1 MCTLFVLESRAGF
14 HVNNSML
21 IFTKLKIRIIH
32 MYFKQCFLSKSFP
45 PPPAYSSSVVH
56 LMLLALC
63 SELHDGEIYVSLSVL
78 LTTESVVSIIVL
90 QTYSVIILSIICIIL
105 CYYIIL
111 YILNM
116 QYVHKTVDLYTY

>member
-1 MCTLFVLESRAGF
+1 MNESVKGGRAPD
-14 HVNNSML
+14 VAL
-21 IFTKLKIRIIH
+21 CKLDPGHWGCSWGIVSADR
-32 MYFKQCFLSKSFP
+32 QGGWTP
-45 PPPAYSSSVVH
+45 TTPPPAYSSSVVH